1 MALSE
6 KFNLSYLDPGSL
18 KVRAMKSQVGVST
31 AGCGVDRSFN
41 FMLFW
46 HAEYF

>member
-18 KVRAMKSQVGVST
+18 EVRAMKSQVGVST
-31 AGCGVDRSFN
+31 AGCGGGSFN
-41 FMLFW
+41 FMFLW